1 MKNQRPGKFISIK
14 IILPVIILLYA
25 IFSALFFYQFWI
37 YSNKDTSQKALQATY
52 TMAIGIDGEMFTRL
66 RGIPEDVGTVHF
78 ESVKKRLM
86 NLLNVYQDVKFI
98 YLYIEK
104 EGKLIFT
111 ADSEPPESKDY
122 TPPGTEYTEADPEY
136 FRPFMEGKA
145 IITKPVTDRWGTWV
159 SILVPIKDKKTQK
172 VIAVLGVD
180 YPAGKWMNEAVKHT
194 FQLFIILLVFFLLL
208 ITIYRLVASIH
219 ARKSKEA
226 MLQQKERSYQEL
238 FDGNRDGLIMVD
250 TLGSFLDVNPA
261 FCQMLGYSLAELK
274 EMGDFFKITPKQ
286 WWEFEREE
294 ILKNRLFKQGY
305 SGIYEKEYIRK
316 DGTIF
321 PVELQAY
328 AIQDEDGKVISL
340 WAVIRDIT
348 ERIKMEQHTLK
359 TQRLES
365 IGILAGGIAHDFNN
379 LLSGI
384 FGYIELARKNVNENN
399 FDNVLK
405 YLSKLMTMF
414 YRAKDL
420 SQQLLTFSKG
430 GHPVSKNQSLIP
442 ILKHSSEFSLSGSNV
457 KRNISVPDDL
467 WDVCM
472 DENQMGQVIDNIVIN
487 AKQAMS
493 DGGEITVLARN
504 VLPGEILPPGLKVR
518 EYVCFSIADNGVG
531 ISTENLSK
539 IFDPFFTTKPKGSG
553 LGLATVY
560 SIIKRHEGDI
570 EVKSQPQI
578 GTTFTIYLPAST
590 KQEKSEPDMVND
602 VFKYRGKVLIMDDEE
617 DLLDLFSCNLE
628 EMGCTVTCARNG
640 EEAVELFSKAK
651 VKLQPFTLVILD
663 LTIPGGMG
671 GKEVIK
677 HLRKID
683 ESFIAIVSSGY
694 SEDTVM
700 AKPTEHG
707 FNDSIAKP
715 YNRKDLIEV
724 LMRNCL
730 K

>member
-1 MKNQRPGKFISIK
+1 MKDQRPGKFISIK
-14 IILPVIILLYA
+14 IILPAIILLYV
-25 IFSALFFYQFWI
+25 IFSALFFYRFWI
-37 YSNKDTSQKALQATY
+37 NSHHDTSQKALQATY
-52 TMAIGIDGEMFTRL
+52 TMAIGIDGEMFTKL

-86 NLLNVYQDVKFI
+86 HLLTVYPDVKFI

-111 ADSEPPESKDY
+111 VDSEPPESKDY

-136 FRPFMEGKA
+136 FRPFKEGKA

-159 SILVPIKDKKTQK
+159 SILVPIKDKKTKQVK
-172 VIAVLGVD
+172 AVLGVD
-180 YPAGKWMNEAVKHT
+180 YPASKWMNEAIKHT
-194 FQLFIILLVFFLLL
+194 VQLFIILLVFFLLL
-208 ITIYRLVASIH
+208 ITIFRLVVSIH
-219 ARKSKEA
+219 ARKTKET
-226 MLQQKERSYQEL
+226 MLQQKEQSYREL
-238 FDGNRDGLIMVD
+238 FDGNRDGLVMVD
-250 TLGSFLDVNPA
+250 MEGSFLDVNPA

-274 EMGDFFKITPKQ
+274 ELEDFFKITPKR

-294 ILKNRLFKQGY
+294 ILKNRLLKQGY
-305 SGIYEKEYIRK
+305 SGVYEKEYIRK

-328 AIQDEDGKVISL
+328 AIQDGDGNINSL
-340 WAVIRDIT
+340 WAVARDIT
-348 ERIKMEQHTLK
+348 ERKKMEQHTLK
-359 TQRLES
+359 SQRLES

-379 LLSGI
+379 LLGGI
-384 FGYIELARKNVNENN
+384 FGYIELARKNVNENKY
-399 FDNVLK
+399 DNVLK

-467 WDVCM
+467 WDVCV
-472 DENQMGQVIDNIVIN
+472 DENQIGQVIDNIVIN
-487 AKQAMS
+487 AKQAMP
-493 DGGEITVLARN
+493 DGGEITVMARN
-504 VLPGEILPPGLKVR
+504 VPHGETLPLGLKAR
-518 EYVCFSIADNGVG
+518 PYVCFSIADNGIG
-531 ISTENLSK
+531 ISAENLTK

-560 SIIKRHEGDI
+560 SIIKRHEGEI
-570 EVKSQPQI
+570 EVKSQPNL
-578 GTTFTIYLPAST
+578 GTTFIIYLPAST
-590 KQEKSEPDMVND
+590 KREKSEPNIMNEE
-602 VFKYRGKVLIMDDEE
+602 FKYRGNVLIMDDEE

-628 EMGCTVTCARNG
+628 EIGCTVTCARNG

-663 LTIPGGMG
+663 LTIPGGIG

-700 AKPTEHG
+700 AKPLEHG
-707 FNDSIAKP
+707 FNDAIAKP
-715 YNRKDLIEV
+715 YNRKDLVEV
-724 LMRNCL
+724 LMRNRL